1 MKNLFKP
8 FFKTTDKDSRERN
21 KQSHG
26 LGLSICKTIAEKLN
40 GDLEVF
46 SKPGEGSTFVFSL
59 IPKIVFNPKVNMK
72 KQPRK
77 LKKKNELQLQ
87 LEEIKES
94 ENELESSSD

>member
-1 MKNLFKP
+1 MKNIFKP
-8 FFKTTDKDSRERN
+8 FFKTSDQESRERN

-59 IPKIVFNPKVNMK
+59 KPKIVFNPKVAKNK
-72 KQPRK
+72 PLKRN
-77 LKKKNELQLQ
+77 KKKTVPRH
-87 LEEIKES
+87 
-94 ENELESSSD
+94 